1 LNVKNTVTK
10 KQEEAFSFLKDNFL
24 LQFLLRLKTDIIK
37 KINVNTLI
45 TTGEHDIRSTPE
57 MARNLNKVIKN
68 SRFVEIKNGKHLCS
82 IECADDVNM
91 TFKEFIDE
99 NNAQT

>member
-1 LNVKNTVTK
+1 MGK
-10 KQEEAFSFLKDNFL
+10 
-24 LQFLLRLKTDIIK
+24 
-37 KINVNTLI
+37 
-45 TTGEHDIRSTPE
+45 
-57 MARNLNKVIKN
+57 NLNKVIKN